1 MLYPNINA
9 EVARAGF
16 TKTGFAKAVGVSY
29 DTFKGWQSG
38 KSEIPA
44 KKLIKMAEI
53 LNCSTDYL
61 LGFGRDYTA

>member
-9 EVARAGF
+9 EIARAGF

-29 DTFKGWQSG
+29 DTFKGWQ
-38 KSEIPA
+38 SEIPA

>member
-9 EVARAGF
+9 EIARDRF
-16 TKTGFAKAVGVSY
+16 CKAVGVSY